1 MRYHLVPG
9 KWLQLGSKR
18 RCWRTECRP
27 RGTGISGHSITQNCH
42 LLFDIDTADTCL
54 EAEVGELLHGQPDV
68 PAGRVEDVGDAEV
81 AEVSHV
87 LHRPAAGQQVPR
99 QHLTL
104 STLQHLKPLTFR
116 TFRYCDS

>member
-18 RCWRTECRP
+18 RCWRRECRP
-27 RGTGISGHSITQNCH
+27 RGTGISRYSITHNYH
-42 LLFDIDTADTCL
+42 LSFDVGTADTCL

-87 LHRPAAGQQVPR
+87 LHRPPAGQQVAR

-104 STLQHLKPLTFR
+104 PTL
-116 TFRYCDS
+116 

>member
-1 MRYHLVPG
+1 MEVSGDVGGRNVVYVELEYLDTASLRIVICY
-9 KWLQLGSKR
+9 L
-18 RCWRTECRP
+18 
-27 RGTGISGHSITQNCH
+27 ISIQQ
-42 LLFDIDTADTCL
+42 TADTCL

-68 PAGRVEDVGDAEV
+68 PAGRVEDVGDSEV
-81 AEVSHV
+81 AKVSHV